1 MAIPTTRTEF
11 KDYCLRRLG
20 FPVIDINV
28 DEDQVEDRIDDALTK
43 FADYHYDG
51 TTNEYLAIAVTA
63 GDIAN
68 NYVPLPTSVIGVR
81 QVLPING
88 TATGSSGGGSSIDF
102 NIFDLNY
109 QLRLNELYDFTS
121 SSYTY
126 YYIARSHIR
135 MLEMLLTGEAPLR
148 FNKKQ
153 NRLYIDMS
161 WESRV
166 SVGSFIVVEC
176 QKVLDPTEYPKIW
189 NDNWLKSYTTQ
200 LIKRQWGA
208 NLSKYD
214 NYVLP
219 GGMTI
224 NGKVIYTE
232 AMEEI
237 EKLEE
242 ELRDTFELPPMFDV
256 G

>member
-1 MAIPTTRTEF
+1 MAVPTTRTEF

-51 TTNEYLAIAVTA
+51 VTDEYLAIPVTS

-68 NYVPLPTSVIGVR
+68 SYVTLPSSIIGVR

-88 TATGSSGGGSSIDF
+88 TYNSSSGSAVDF

-153 NRLYIDMS
+153 QKLYVDMS
-161 WESRV
+161 WEARLSP
-166 SVGSFIVVEC
+166 GGFLVVQC

-189 NDNWLKSYTTQ
+189 SDNWLKGYATQ
-200 LIKRQWGA
+200 LIKKQWGA
-208 NLSKYD
+208 NLTKYD

-219 GGMTI
+219 GGMVI
-224 NGKVIYTE
+224 NGKGIYAE
-232 AMEEI
+232 AVEEI
-237 EKLEE
+237 AKLEE
-242 ELRDTFELPPMFDV
+242 ELRDTYELPPMFDV

>member
-1 MAIPTTRTEF
+1 MAKPTTREEF
-11 KDYCLRRLG
+11 KDHCLRRLG

-28 DEDQVEDRIDDALTK
+28 DEDQVEDRIDDALSK

-51 TTNEYLAIAVTA
+51 TTNEYLAIAVTE
-63 GDIAN
+63 GNIAN
-68 NYVPLPTSVIGVR
+68 SYVTLPDSIIGVR

-88 TATGSSGGGSSIDF
+88 TYNSSSGSAVDF

-135 MLEMLLTGEAPLR
+135 MLEMLLTGEAPIR
-148 FNKKQ
+148 FNKRQ
-153 NRLYIDMS
+153 NRLYVDMS
-161 WESRV
+161 WEARLSP
-166 SVGSFIVVEC
+166 GGFLVVEC
-176 QKVLDPTEYPKIW
+176 QKVLDPTEYPRVW
-189 NDNWLKSYTTQ
+189 NDNWLKSYATQ
-200 LIKRQWGA
+200 LIKKQWGT
-208 NLSKYD
+208 NLSKYG

-219 GGMTI
+219 GGMVI
-224 NGKVIYTE
+224 NGEKIYLE
-232 AMEEI
+232 ANEAV

-242 ELRDTFELPPMFDV
+242 ELRDTYELPPMFDV

>member
-1 MAIPTTRTEF
+1 MAKPATREEF
-11 KDYCLRRLG
+11 KDHCLRRLG

-28 DEDQVEDRIDDALTK
+28 DEDQVEDRIDDALSK
-43 FADYHYDG
+43 FADFHYDG
-51 TTNEYLAIAVTA
+51 TTNEYLAVPVTEA
-63 GDIAN
+63 NIAN
-68 NYVPLPTSVIGVR
+68 NYISLPDSIIGVR

-88 TATGSSGGGSSIDF
+88 TATSSSGSSVDF

-166 SVGSFIVVEC
+166 ANGSFIVVEC
-176 QKVLDPTEYPKIW
+176 QKVLDPTEYPKAW
-189 NDNWLKSYTTQ
+189 NDSWLKSYATQ
-200 LIKRQWGA
+200 LIKRQWGT
-208 NLSKYD
+208 NLSKYG

-219 GGMTI
+219 GGMVI
-224 NGKVIYTE
+224 NGEKIYSD
-232 AMEEI
+232 ANEEV

-242 ELRDTFELPPMFDV
+242 ELRDTYELPPMFDV